1 MVFKAWSASREIRC
15 ASLALCHT
23 PQWCVKKAFFTFPFL
38 VSLSVFTLVPDLS
51 FDCSCALDLRGLGQ
65 SPIIGLISW
74 RAKKTSVRE
83 PADFRSTTRVYSCV
97 ILTSRVSRGVVE
109 TIVDLLLC
117 FSVGLVSFQ
126 AFLLRH

>member
-1 MVFKAWSASREIRC
+1 M
-15 ASLALCHT
+15 
-23 PQWCVKKAFFTFPFL
+23 FPFL

-51 FDCSCALDLRGLGQ
+51 FDCLCALDLRGLGQ

-74 RAKKTSVRE
+74 RAKKTSARE
-83 PADFRSTTRVYSCV
+83 PADFRSTTPVYSCV
-97 ILTSRVSRGVVE
+97 LLTSRVFRGVVE

-117 FSVGLVSFQ
+117 FSVGLVAFQ